1 MRLRAGCD
9 CLTTSD
15 RWRDSVYM
23 IQIAVAIVPAI
34 LVVAVDQVT
43 KIAAVQFLADTPQQS
58 ASLVRFEIV
67 HNTHAGLGRFAVPL
81 GARAVAA
88 GVAAVAALS
97 PDGER
102 IAVAASGRLWFVQL
116 AARKVVPAAPHV
128 VLALGWSPDQSN
140 LWAIGERSRVS
151 SLPVR

>member
-1 MRLRAGCD
+1 M
-9 CLTTSD
+9 
-15 RWRDSVYM
+15 YM

-88 GVAAVAALS
+88 GVAVVAALTLVGFNG
-97 PDGER
+97 PLP
-102 IAVAASGRLWFVQL
+102 AVS
-116 AARKVVPAAPHV
+116 VVG
-128 VLALGWSPDQSN
+128 LGV
-140 LWAIGERSRVS
+140 AIGGGVGNMVDLIARGAVVDFVGLGRWPTFNLADVA
-151 SLPVR
+151 LCVGLGLTMIGLV